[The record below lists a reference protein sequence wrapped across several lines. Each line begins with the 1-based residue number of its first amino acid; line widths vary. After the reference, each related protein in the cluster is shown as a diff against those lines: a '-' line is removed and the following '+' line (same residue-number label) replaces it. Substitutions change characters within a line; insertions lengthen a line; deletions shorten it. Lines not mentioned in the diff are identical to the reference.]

1 MVIERTSKE
10 YIIKLP
16 LNIDINDIQN
26 FLNFARYKEI
36 TANFNVSQA
45 QVDELVSDIKK
56 EWNEN
61 NKKK

>member
-1 MVIERTSKE
+1 MIVERTSKE
-10 YIIKLP
+10 FIIKLP
-16 LNIDINDIQN
+16 LNIDMVDIQN

-36 TANFNVSQA
+36 TANFKVSQE
-45 QVDELVSDIKK
+45 QVDELVCEIKK

>member
-36 TANFNVSQA
+36 TACRLPHF
-45 QVDELVSDIKK
+45 
-56 EWNEN
+56 
-61 NKKK
+61 